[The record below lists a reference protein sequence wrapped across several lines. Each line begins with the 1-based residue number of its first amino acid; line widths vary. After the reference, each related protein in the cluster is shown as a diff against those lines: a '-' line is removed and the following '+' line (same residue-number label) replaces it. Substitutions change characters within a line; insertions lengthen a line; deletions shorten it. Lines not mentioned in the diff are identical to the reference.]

1 MAPVNPSLIVL
12 QIMTDALD
20 LGKMLF
26 YQSIDLPRHG
36 LMKGCWDHRPSMDV
50 YLGGTNFE
58 NATALDVGP
67 ASGFWSFEMERR
79 GACVTALELG
89 PNDHWDAVPHLGK
102 PTTEL
107 DKQLAMNVERTKNA
121 FIFSR
126 EALESKV
133 KLVHGTVYNV
143 DKVIPRIDIALMGNV
158 LQHFRDP
165 FLAIETVSRI
175 VTKRIIISETL
186 WMGDQQFLDQAAL
199 RLIPRAEHPEVNHS
213 WWQVSPPLIGEI
225 LKILGYINL
234 KCEYHEQLF
243 IHSAT
248 DNAERQVKHFTYS
261 ADKPN

>member
-1 MAPVNPSLIVL
+1 
-12 QIMTDALD
+12 MTDAVD
-20 LGKMLF
+20 LEKMLF
-26 YQSIDLPRHG
+26 YQSIDLPKHG
-36 LMKGCWDHRPSMDV
+36 HIKGCWDHRSSMDV
-50 YLGGTNFE
+50 YLAHTNFE
-58 NATALDVGP
+58 NTTALDVGP

-79 GACVTALELG
+79 GATVSALELG
-89 PNDHWDAVPHLGK
+89 SNDHWDAVPHLGK
-102 PTTEL
+102 PTIEL
-107 DKQLAMNVERTKNA
+107 DKQLALNVERTKNA

-133 KLVHGTVYNV
+133 NLVNGTIYNV
-143 DKVIPRIDIALMGNV
+143 DKVITSVEIALMGNV

-165 FLAIETVSRI
+165 FLAIETVSRV

-186 WMGDQQFLDQAAL
+186 WVGDQQFLDQAGL
-199 RLIPRAEHPEVNHS
+199 RLIPRFENPEVNHS

-225 LKILGYINL
+225 LKILGYVNL

-248 DNAERQVKHFTYS
+248 DNAQRQVKHFTYS

>member
-1 MAPVNPSLIVL
+1 
-12 QIMTDALD
+12 
-20 LGKMLF
+20 
-26 YQSIDLPRHG
+26 
-36 LMKGCWDHRPSMDV
+36 MDV
-50 YLGGTNFE
+50 YLAHTNFK
-58 NATALDVGP
+58 NTTALDVGP

-79 GACVTALELG
+79 GASVSALELG
-89 PNDHWDAVPHLGK
+89 SNDHWDAVPHLCK
-102 PTTEL
+102 PTIEL
-107 DKQLAMNVERTKNA
+107 DKQLALNVERTKNA

-133 KLVHGTVYNV
+133 NLVQGTIYNV
-143 DKVIPRIDIALMGNV
+143 DKVITSVEIALMGNV

-165 FLAIETVSRI
+165 FLAIETVSRV

-186 WMGDQQFLDQAAL
+186 WVGDQQFLDHAAL
-199 RLIPRAEHPEVNHS
+199 RLIPRFENPEVNHS

-248 DNAERQVKHFTYS
+248 DNAQRQVKHFTYS